1 MLLQDK
7 EANSVKCNTNIKVAE
22 HNHYSRLMVSAES
35 LLDSLC
41 SNVLSSG
48 SGWGCLMWV
57 LGPPSNYCSFHCRFS
72 QNLFEHNQFW
82 HEWWKPVMTM
92 FRANRNCVTNLP
104 LKGRMKGWRVWP
116 MMFTK
121 PALLTLHTD
130 CPRVLISWSLATS
143 DLSRCCQGQSKHPCE
158 LIIRARVRAACE
170 HQQIS
175 LLMEILIEDM
185 I

>member
-7 EANSVKCNTNIKVAE
+7 EANNVKCNTNIKVAE

-82 HEWWKPVMTM
+82 HEWWRPVMTM

-104 LKGRMKGWRVWP
+104 LKGRMKGLTDDVHKARITHTSHWLPPGPDILVTGHLWP
-116 MMFTK
+116 V
-121 PALLTLHTD
+121 P
-130 CPRVLISWSLATS
+130 VLSGS
-143 DLSRCCQGQSKHPCE
+143 E
-158 LIIRARVRAACE
+158 
-170 HQQIS
+170 
-175 LLMEILIEDM
+175 
-185 I
+185 